1 MEFLSTIISII
12 VGLFLIGLW
21 VHVSEKNKKDSDAI
35 TEFILYLWIIIIVGS
50 AILTP
55 IWLIFG

>member
-21 VHVSEKNKKDSDAI
+21 VHVSEKNKKDSVKDN
-35 TEFILYLWIIIIVGS
+35 GS
-50 AILTP
+50 NQ
-55 IWLIFG
+55 